1 MPNWKKV
8 IVSGSD
14 ATLNSLFVTGAV
26 TASALSLTGSLGT
39 LFRSNVDTLIITG
52 SLLISGSSNIN
63 GPLTIGISNT
73 TTTTVI
79 SSAVGANIVF
89 NQATGSYTAAKYL
102 YTCTS
107 ASNARTG
114 EVLAVWNGTTTQY
127 TDNSTLD
134 IGATNVVTASVS
146 IVTAQAQFSMQ
157 TSTSGWKIK
166 SYVTYL

>member
-1 MPNWKKV
+1 M
-8 IVSGSD
+8 
-14 ATLNSLFVTGAV
+14 
-26 TASALSLTGSLGT
+26 
-39 LFRSNVDTLIITG
+39 
-52 SLLISGSSNIN
+52 
-63 GPLTIGISNT
+63 
-73 TTTTVI
+73 
-79 SSAVGANIVF
+79 
-89 NQATGSYTAAKYL
+89 

-146 IVTAQAQFSMQ
+146 IVTAQAQFSMR
-157 TSTSGWKIK
+157 TNTSGWKIK